1 MADGIVA
8 YTLPLFVGVSG
19 LRLRAGIDA
28 GNRWGPSGLLILAA
42 RGCRLAA
49 QSDLSEGTAS
59 AGRAGGLR
67 RWCAEGEIGVW
78 MLGWAEELNLR
89 KCRASRKTGL
99 GEERN

>member
-1 MADGIVA
+1 M
-8 YTLPLFVGVSG
+8 
-19 LRLRAGIDA
+19 
-28 GNRWGPSGLLILAA
+28 ILAA